1 MIAHLNGVLVAKNP
15 THAVVEVAGVGYGL
29 SVSLL
34 TFEQLPAPEA
44 PVRLFT
50 YLNVRDDRLELYGF
64 ASVEERDLF
73 ELLIVVPGIGPRSA
87 QTILSGIPLR
97 ELQEAIC
104 QGRADELTAVKGI
117 GRKTA
122 ERIIVDLQDKVRLVV
137 SRGPGL
143 APAAGGAGSV
153 MADEAMLALMALGIG
168 SGVARQAVSRV
179 LARQDS
185 VKSVQELVKLALK
198 ER

>member
-1 MIAHLNGVLVAKNP
+1 VIAHLNGVLVAKNP

-34 TFEQLPAPEA
+34 TFEQLPALEA

-64 ASVEERDLF
+64 AAIEERDLF
-73 ELLIVVPGIGPRSA
+73 ELLIEVPGIGPRSA

-104 QGRADELTAVKGI
+104 QGRADVLTAVKGI

-122 ERIIVDLQDKVRLVV
+122 ERIIVDLQDKVRLAV
-137 SRGPGL
+137 SRGSGSPTIGGPGS
-143 APAAGGAGSV
+143 A
-153 MADEAMLALMALGIG
+153 MADEAVLALVALGIG
-168 SGVARQAVSRV
+168 SGAARQAVSRV
-179 LARQDS
+179 LARPSS

>member
-1 MIAHLNGVLVAKNP
+1 MIAHLSGVLVAKSP

-34 TFEQLPAPEA
+34 TSEQLPSPEA

-50 YLNVRDDRLELYGF
+50 YLHVRDDRLELYGF
-64 ASVEERDLF
+64 AAAEERDLF
-73 ELLIVVPGIGPRSA
+73 ELLIEVPGIGPRSA

-104 QGRADELTAVKGI
+104 QGRAGELTAVKGI

-122 ERIIVDLQDKVRLVV
+122 ERIIVDLQDKVRLAV
-137 SRGPGL
+137 SRGSGL
-143 APAAGGAGSV
+143 AAASGAPGSA
-153 MADEAMLALMALGIG
+153 MADEAVLALVALGIG
-168 SGVARQAVSRV
+168 SGAARQAVGR
-179 LARQDS
+179 LLTRKEP